1 MDTFV
6 PLVYLG
12 VTEMVEIIVK
22 NAEQFNKDQ
31 RKTKQPANVGDI
43 FDVKKTTA
51 ERLCKNGIVDL
62 TEEEKNTLENKLKN
76 EEKEEKIPTTSFIE
90 NEGTIYE
97 QVLGGKFVKYKDGK
111 WDFVEEIEVGE
122 TVYKPHEGDELTLD
136 EPIVLLAEKPEDYG
150 SIKALVKEIKEFI
163 HKWLDVLPEYEQFG
177 TWYVLLTYVY
187 DTMPAINYLSAL
199 GDTGTGKSRFLDTI
213 GRLCYKCTI
222 ASGGVT
228 VAAVKRI
235 SNKWRG
241 TMVID
246 EGDFKESDEK
256 NELIKWF
263 NLGFE
268 KNKVMFN
275 CNKEDPNRLEF
286 YNPFCPKIIS
296 RRKQFQDQALEARC
310 LTHTMQQT
318 DRKNIIELVTKE
330 FFETQAVLRNK
341 LLKFRLD
348 YFYKIDIEA
357 VMKIDLGDV
366 EPRIKQATRA
376 FVPLLAAEP
385 EALENFKTF
394 LKEYNDNLIE
404 ERATSY
410 DGMIIN
416 TVIDLI
422 CNDENNI
429 SSKDVL
435 DRMEDPGKKT
445 TTRSIGKRLSSLNL
459 KCVVEKVDGKNKRV
473 IPIAANFLKI
483 ARRYCIEA
491 EKLEKVKKVC
501 EKIGNDSN
509 VCNVDI
515 GGERG
520 KKLITYKKG
529 KKGSILSYNF
539 LDPPEDHVVVT
550 NVTNVAEEEEEK
562 E

>member
-1 MDTFV
+1 
-6 PLVYLG
+6 
-12 VTEMVEIIVK
+12 MVEVIVK

-31 RKTKQPANVGDI
+31 RKTKKPAEIGDV
-43 FDVKKTTA
+43 FDIKKTTA

-62 TEEEKNTLENKLKN
+62 TEEEKITLENKLKN

-90 NEGTIYE
+90 HEGTIYE
-97 QVLGGKFVKYKDGK
+97 QVLGGKFVKYKDGE
-111 WDFVEEIEVGE
+111 WDFVEEIEINE
-122 TVYKPHEGDELTLD
+122 ITYKPHEGDELTLD

-150 SIKALVKEIKEFI
+150 SIKDLVIEIKTFI

-268 KNKVMFN
+268 KNKVMFS

-318 DRKNIIELVTKE
+318 DRKDIIELVTKE
-330 FFETQAVLRNK
+330 FFETQAGLRNK

-348 YFYKIDIEA
+348 YFYKIDIES

-376 FVPLLAAEP
+376 FIPLLATEP
-385 EALENFKTF
+385 EALENFRGF

-404 ERATSY
+404 ERATSF
-410 DGMIIN
+410 DGSIITTIIN
-416 TVIDLI
+416 MI
-422 CNDENNI
+422 CNDETKI
-429 SSKDVL
+429 SSKDIL
-435 DRMEDPGKKT
+435 DRMDDPSKKT

-459 KCVVEKVDGKNKRV
+459 KCVLEKVEGKNKRV
-473 IPIAANFLKI
+473 VPMTMNFLKI

-491 EKLEKVKKVC
+491 EKLEKVKKVL
-501 EKIGNDSN
+501 EENSNVSN
-509 VCNVDI
+509 VCNVLI
-515 GGERG
+515 RGE
-520 KKLITYKKG
+520 KDEKDITYKKG
-529 KKGSILSYNF
+529 NQAMILSYNF
-539 LDPPEDHVVVT
+539 RGGGEGDPVVT
-550 NVTNVAEEEEEK
+550 NVTNVANKKEK
-562 E
+562 KPGVSYGWRPITSGG